1 MKTDKDSD
9 SILTQLI
16 VWLNKQAEARLAES
30 KEALDANDFEKKID
44 SADLEQAV
52 KILSETL
59 TKCINEVTKVALSL
73 STTIKAVNEHTA
85 MIEELYTVQT
95 GILQILKSGSSLS
108 SEKLSD
114 VVKKKTEKPN

>member
-16 VWLNKQAEARLAES
+16 TWLNKQAEARLAES
-30 KEALDANDFEKKID
+30 KAALDANDLEKKID
-44 SADLEQAV
+44 GADQQQAV

-73 STTIKAVNEHTA
+73 SSTIKAVNEHSA

-95 GILQILKSGSSLS
+95 GILQILKSGSSLT

-114 VVKKKTEKPN
+114 TAKKKTEKPN

>member
-16 VWLNKQAEARLAES
+16 SWLNKQAEAKLSES
-30 KEALDANDFEKKID
+30 KSSLNINDIEKKID
-44 SADLEQAV
+44 GADLEQAV

-59 TKCINEVTKVALSL
+59 VKCINEVTKVALSL
-73 STTIKAVNEHTA
+73 SSTIKAVNEHST

-95 GILQILKSGSSLS
+95 GILQILKTGSSLT

-114 VVKKKTEKPN
+114 AVKKKTEKPN